1 MEISSCVELVLITIP
16 LWNLIQVREN
26 TSTDTVIKCF
36 AYVTALSHT
45 ACCKELGYRSPK
57 CNRRCSNVAGVFQGP
72 KGITLFHFVL
82 SRPSFFM
89 LLFLF
94 ITVPWN
100 QRCSSISSSAIS
112 DPQMWLVYI
121 FKGQKALLC
130 PSLYCQGRHSL
141 CYYFFVLQFLRTDST
156 LKFTVKIQILILL
169 YNLRRL

>member
-1 MEISSCVELVLITIP
+1 MWLPFLTQHVVRSLATDLQSAIADAQMWLVYFKGQKAL
-16 LWNLIQVREN
+16 LC
-26 TSTDTVIKCF
+26 STLYC
-36 AYVTALSHT
+36 
-45 ACCKELGYRSPK
+45 
-57 CNRRCSNVAGVFQGP
+57 QGR
-72 KGITLFHFVL
+72 H
-82 SRPSFFM
+82 S
-89 LLFLF
+89 LLFLC